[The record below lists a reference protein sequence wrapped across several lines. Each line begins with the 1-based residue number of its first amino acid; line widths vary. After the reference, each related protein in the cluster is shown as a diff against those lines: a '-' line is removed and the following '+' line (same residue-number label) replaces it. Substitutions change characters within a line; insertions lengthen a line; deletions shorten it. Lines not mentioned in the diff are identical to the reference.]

1 MPACSD
7 VGHQLIQNENAWAG
21 VRAAHL
27 SKAGFTSAS
36 QLQAAWTVHRWRHS
50 WLSQQKVVAFV
61 PPTDRQ
67 VKHAA
72 RRGEKIFEDREIA
85 ALLAESKTNGFT
97 SHTVRVTATVWG
109 GVAVAA
115 AQVLAAGDAGTSPPA
130 LHVFGQLAASQ
141 GDGGRLLHGGATV
154 GASYVGSR
162 PRHRPAWQQQQQQQP
177 LLLFNLAR
185 LNPPRHSGR
194 KKTRREAAAALAS
207 IVNRSSHEV
216 EMMALVLLGR

>member
-1 MPACSD
+1 MPACSE

-97 SHTVRVTATVWG
+97 SHTVRVAATVWG

-115 AQVLAAGDAGTSPPA
+115 KQVLATGGTGTTPPA

-162 PRHRPAWQQQQQQQP
+162 PRHRPAWQQQQQQP
-177 LLLFNLAR
+177 LPLFNLAR